1 MFFLASA
8 YSLSHLTTE
17 ASTSKDCKVFI
28 FDTSTVFW
36 LQGRMLCAPESR
48 FVHTYFMRGME
59 QTSSALF
66 SSGQTLACRLMK
78 AYQITGADGLQSLK
92 SVSLADPNPGPDEVL
107 IRIRAVSLN
116 FRDHMNV
123 MGIRGVTGPVPRIPC
138 SDGAGEVVS
147 VGQGVAHWKAGDR
160 VVVPFMPSWLDG
172 EFSQAHASQALG
184 GAVDGLLRELVVIR
198 AEALLTVPAHLSLE
212 EAATLPCAAVTA
224 WDALHSRGGLRAGE
238 TVLVLGTGGVS
249 IFALQFAKL
258 AGARVLATTSSD
270 EKARRLL
277 EFGADAVHNYKA
289 DPAWDEWALAQTG
302 GRGVDKVIEIGGPET
317 LNRSVKATRFGG
329 HIALIGVLT
338 GTSGEIQT
346 VQILRKGIRL
356 DGIYVGSRA
365 MFAEMLGEMEKW
377 QMKPVIDST
386 FEFEDAAAAFQ
397 RIESGRHFGKIV
409 IRV

>member
-1 MFFLASA
+1 
-8 YSLSHLTTE
+8 
-17 ASTSKDCKVFI
+17 
-28 FDTSTVFW
+28 
-36 LQGRMLCAPESR
+36 
-48 FVHTYFMRGME
+48 
-59 QTSSALF
+59 
-66 SSGQTLACRLMK
+66 MK
-78 AYQITGADGLQSLK
+78 AFQIAGTEGLKSLK
-92 SVSLADPNPGPDEVL
+92 AVSLAEPNPGPGEVL

-147 VGQGVAHWKAGDR
+147 AGEGVSHWKTGDR
-160 VVVPFMPSWLDG
+160 VVVPFMPNWLEG

-184 GAVDGLLRELVVIR
+184 GAVDGLLSELAVIR
-198 AEALLTVPAHLSLE
+198 AEALLAVPAYLSLE

-224 WDALHSRGGLRAGE
+224 WDALHTRGGLKAGE
-238 TVLVLGTGGVS
+238 SVLVLGTGGVS

-258 AGARVLATTSSD
+258 AGACVLATTSSD

-277 EFGADAVHNYKA
+277 ELGADAVHNYKT
-289 DPAWDEWALAQTG
+289 DPAWDEWVLAQTG

-317 LNRSVKATRFGG
+317 LNRSIKATRFGG

-365 MFAEMLGEMEKW
+365 MFAGMLCEMEKAR
-377 QMKPVIDST
+377 MKPVIDSI
-386 FEFEDAAAAFQ
+386 FEFDDAAEAFK
-397 RIESGRHFGKIV
+397 RIESGQHFGKIL